1 MLSSIILCIRCT
13 YFALIFS
20 QAVMIESRKKFST
33 DREVASLSPL
43 PGQKQTE
50 FFHKNKPG
58 LILRVGQK
66 KKVWVIAYTVDGKR
80 RKYTLK
86 KGYPDIGLG
95 EAVKIYNEIKAKAIS
110 GDDPLAERVK
120 QKAAPTIQDVMG
132 HYFAE
137 TSMAPKTRSE
147 SVRLSD
153 KDIIPVLGRKRAI
166 DLTRQDVKAL
176 HRGIVERG
184 ASVMANRTVE
194 LLRRAYNCAYGEEL
208 IDINPFP
215 NLKKIQG
222 TESPRDK
229 VLKDSEIKAIW
240 TALERESPNMRD
252 IMRLL
257 LLLGQRSME
266 TMSMA
271 VGDIDQTRMEWT
283 VPANRTKTGKIN
295 VVPLPEMAWR
305 IIEPRL
311 TNSKWIF
318 PSFHNAT
325 RVCAKGD
332 GHSKST
338 KDARRR
344 LRKVTGI
351 DNWTAH
357 DLRRTCRTIMARE
370 GVPPHIAEQVL
381 GHVQSGI
388 EGVYDQH
395 TYIHEKRQALEK
407 VEAAIR
413 KLLVV
418 CE

>member
-1 MLSSIILCIRCT
+1 MT
-13 YFALIFS
+13 G
-20 QAVMIESRKKFST
+20 SRKKFST

-50 FFHKNKPG
+50 FFHKSKPG

-66 KKVWVIAYTVDGKR
+66 KKVWVIAYAVDGKR

-86 KGYPDIGLG
+86 EGYPDIGLG
-95 EAVKIYNEIKAKAIS
+95 EAVKIYHEIKAKAIS

-120 QKAAPTIQDVMG
+120 QKTAPTIGDVMD
-132 HYFAE
+132 HYFVE

-147 SVRLSD
+147 SLRLSN
-153 KDIIPVLGRKRAI
+153 KDIIPALGNKKAI

-176 HRGIVERG
+176 HRSIVERG
-184 ASVMANRTVE
+184 AAVAANRTVE
-194 LLRRAYNCAYGEEL
+194 LLRRAFNCAYSEEL
-208 IDINPFP
+208 VDINPFP

-222 TESPRDK
+222 VESPRDK
-229 VLKDSEIKAIW
+229 VLKDNEIKAIW
-240 TALERESPNMRD
+240 TTLEKESPNMRD
-252 IMRLL
+252 ILRLL

-271 VGDIDQTRMEWT
+271 VGDIDQTRREWT
-283 VPANRTKTGKIN
+283 VPANRTKTGKVN

-305 IIEPRL
+305 IIQPRL
-311 TNSKWIF
+311 TNPKWIF
-318 PSFHNAT
+318 PSRHNVT
-325 RVCAKGD
+325 RIGAKGD

-344 LRKVTGI
+344 LSQMTGI
-351 DNWTAH
+351 NNWTAH

-395 TYIHEKRQALEK
+395 SYIHEKRRALEK
-407 VEAAIR
+407 VEETIR
-413 KLLVV
+413 KLLVI

>member
-1 MLSSIILCIRCT
+1 
-13 YFALIFS
+13 
-20 QAVMIESRKKFST
+20 
-33 DREVASLSPL
+33 
-43 PGQKQTE
+43 
-50 FFHKNKPG
+50 
-58 LILRVGQK
+58 
-66 KKVWVIAYTVDGKR
+66 
-80 RKYTLK
+80 
-86 KGYPDIGLG
+86 
-95 EAVKIYNEIKAKAIS
+95 
-110 GDDPLAERVK
+110 
-120 QKAAPTIQDVMG
+120 
-132 HYFAE
+132 
-137 TSMAPKTRSE
+137 
-147 SVRLSD
+147 
-153 KDIIPVLGRKRAI
+153 
-166 DLTRQDVKAL
+166 
-176 HRGIVERG
+176 
-184 ASVMANRTVE
+184 MANRTVE